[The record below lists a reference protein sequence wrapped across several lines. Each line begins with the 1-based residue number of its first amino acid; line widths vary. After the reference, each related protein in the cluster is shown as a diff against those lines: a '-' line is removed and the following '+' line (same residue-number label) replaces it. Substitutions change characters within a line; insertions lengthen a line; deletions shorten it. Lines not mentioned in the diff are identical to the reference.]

1 MKTNFSI
8 YLYQEYIFEN
18 KISNT
23 NGRQYNQQQQDE
35 QGRVQC
41 CTSNILR
48 RNFLYKFSKNVRM
61 HKSFYTPPC
70 NQTNITLY

>member
-23 NGRQYNQQQQDE
+23 NGRQYSQQQQDE

-48 RNFLYKFSKNVRM
+48 RNF
-61 HKSFYTPPC
+61 
-70 NQTNITLY
+70 